1 MRYSFFWIYFYNL
14 PHLVYIIKYVYS
26 TLCFGNSSAT
36 LSCYRTLH
44 PSLNFRSHVR
54 NSFFFWSLPS
64 SLFLNRRVRFFF
76 LVDNLIKRES
86 VHRDFFR
93 INCTILRAPTIR
105 PRIIASCATE
115 MTMTVVESRY

>member
-1 MRYSFFWIYFYNL
+1 MLSNFAPVIELSFTRSERFLF
-14 PHLVYIIKYVYS
+14 LV
-26 TLCFGNSSAT
+26 SSVFT
-36 LSCYRTLH
+36 LSQ
-44 PSLNFRSHVR
+44 
-54 NSFFFWSLPS
+54 PS
-64 SLFLNRRVRFFF
+64 SSYYFFF

-105 PRIIASCATE
+105 PRITSRATE